1 VWWRERKLLQHKWYV
16 HTSPLERDASYE
28 LIAMAST
35 RRKIR
40 AMTARKHEL
49 GQAPVEFAF
58 SVVFVIIL
66 IAGFIELFVLL
77 YAYVSVGDAA
87 KEGVRCAIV
96 HGTLS
101 NNCNGPGD
109 PLKVSIS
116 CKGSYPDVIN
126 AITNYANAS
135 GQRIASG
142 DITIT
147 YTNPAG
153 GSACSAPGCGVQ
165 VTIAHTYRPFFGF
178 AWPSARMHAAAK
190 GTVTF

>member
-1 VWWRERKLLQHKWYV
+1 V

-28 LIAMAST
+28 LIAMANR

-40 AMTARKHEL
+40 AMRKREL
-49 GQAPVEFAF
+49 GQAPVELAF
-58 SVVFVIIL
+58 SVIFVIFL
-66 IAGFIELFVLL
+66 IAGFIELIVLL

-87 KEGVRCAIV
+87 KEGTRYAIV

-101 NNCNGPGD
+101 KSCNGPGD
-109 PLKVSIS
+109 PLNASIA
-116 CKGSYPDVIN
+116 CDGTYAGVIS

-135 GQRIASG
+135 GQTVASS

-147 YTNPAG
+147 YTNPTG
-153 GSACSAPGCGVQ
+153 GSACSAPSCGVQ
-165 VTIAHTYRPFFGF
+165 VTIAHDYRPFFGF
-178 AWPSARMHAAAK
+178 GWPSVTLHAAAK